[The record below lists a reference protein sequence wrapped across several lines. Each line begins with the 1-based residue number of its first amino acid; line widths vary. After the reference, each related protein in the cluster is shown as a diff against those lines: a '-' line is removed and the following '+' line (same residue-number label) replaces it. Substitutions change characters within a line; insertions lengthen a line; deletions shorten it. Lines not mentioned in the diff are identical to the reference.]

1 MNEMKRKAA
10 VVATIFLMLAVGLS
24 TASFSA
30 ADSESEN
37 TYGDFLLDYGNGNTK
52 WISTSSASTVSETV
66 TSTLTAAGVSCTI
79 SGTTITIGGIG
90 TTTVGATGTGGSMS
104 VAGTTGVT
112 VETSWQIYRW
122 DDTNSKWEALDSS
135 HYGDTYS
142 SDKLAVGYYPAGMA
156 PTVNPNCKSAWTM
169 YGGDAESSFN
179 QTVNAIE
186 TQVTKTWHTHGD
198 GSQMSA
204 WGCYCGAL
212 YADGMFIIKTGG
224 KLTAYKAGEADSEG
238 NPVIVWQFSYKSAQ
252 IEMSCPVIAGSMVYV
267 PTTKNIV
274 YGFDIH
280 DGPGDNNVNVI
291 QSESIPEETATL
303 EYHATYGAGA
313 TSMTYDAGC
322 LYAKAR
328 NGMIY
333 CWNTSLELIWS
344 YQMGGEAY
352 FNPLTVIDGY
362 VLAGTYD
369 GCLYILN
376 KADGTLI
383 HKEVVYQ
390 TVDSKDNPVGGC
402 STPTPVRTDGGYYIY
417 TTYSDGSGMNTLVGS
432 LMEYKFDTTSNTLT
446 KVKDFIDKTEMGHT
460 HGTVTRCVTDSFS
473 GVMVATATGVFSV
486 DTSGEAKLFNSVVG
500 GVNDTHAPLVLV
512 NNELFYAS
520 TYSTQQLYSFKTDGT
535 TVGAHTFDNKWY
547 AMAAVTVVDGYLV
560 RCDDNGATGFTG
572 VILEEYKAP
581 VYDAGM
587 SLWQVLL
594 IALAVIIAAL
604 AIMWAVL
611 KFGLKWEKP
620 FAELRHRIMVYFY
633 GENYSHNTKSKR
645 KLHLVILVGV
655 TVTLVAAIASLCIG
669 SNTTLS
675 VGDALGA
682 AISAIGKG
690 GRGLTY
696 NEMLIY
702 NQRLPRA
709 LATIA
714 VGIGLS
720 VAGAMYQA
728 VIKNPLV
735 EPYIMGVSSGAGT
748 MAVAVMLSGFTFFGL
763 ISSQSPYLIAV
774 SAIVGGLLAF
784 GCTMLMAEKTGGKS
798 INYVLAGIVVGLV
811 FSAIQ
816 SILMIRAGTKMTNAL
831 SWLYG
836 SFTNVTWDTIWLVLV
851 PCIVLSFVPLIWAK
865 ELNLVLLGEDQAMQM
880 GLNAKKFDRW
890 MLIIA
895 SVLTAFCV
903 AFCGIIGFVGLV
915 VPHLARM
922 ILGGDHRLMLPVSM
936 AFGGLL
942 MIVSD
947 LLARVLLIGYELP
960 VGAVTTIIGV
970 PVFAYLL
977 IRSGGRYDA

>member
-1 MNEMKRKAA
+1 MNEMRRKAA
-10 VVATIFLMLAVGLS
+10 VVATIFMMLAVGLS
-24 TASFSA
+24 AASASD
-30 ADSESEN
+30 ADSGS
-37 TYGDFLLDYGNGNTK
+37 TYGDFLLDYGNGSTK
-52 WISTSSASTVSETV
+52 WVNTSSA
-66 TSTLTAAGVSCTI
+66 GTI
-79 SGTTITIGGIG
+79 SGTVKNSLETAGVSYAISGTVLTIGGIG
-90 TTTVGATGTGGSMS
+90 TVTVGAASTGGSMS
-104 VAGTTGVT
+104 AAGTTGVT
-112 VETSWQIYRW
+112 VETSWHIYTW
-122 DDTNSKWEALDSS
+122 NDSSSKWEVLDPS
-135 HYGDTYS
+135 HYGDAYS
-142 SDKLAVGYYPAGMA
+142 SQKLAVGYYPTGMA
-156 PTVNPNCKSAWTM
+156 PTVDPNYKSAWAM

-179 QTVNAIE
+179 QTVG
-186 TQVTKTWHTHGD
+186 TTDTKVSKLWQTHGD

-212 YADGMFIIKTGG
+212 YADGMFIVKTGG
-224 KLTAYKAGEADSEG
+224 YLTAYKAGEADSEG
-238 NPVIVWQFSYKSAQ
+238 NPVKAWQFEFEKTQ
-252 IEMSCPVIAGSMVYV
+252 IEMSCPVIAGDMVFV
-267 PTTKNIV
+267 PTTKGYIF
-274 YGFDIH
+274 GFDIH
-280 DGPGDNNVNVI
+280 SGPGEGNVNVI
-291 QSESIPEETATL
+291 QSEAIPYPTATL
-303 EYHATYGAGA
+303 DYHATYGEGA

-322 LYAKAR
+322 LYAKGR
-328 NGMIY
+328 NGMVY
-333 CWNTSLELIWS
+333 CWNTALELVWS

-362 VLAGTYD
+362 VLSGTYD
-369 GCLYILN
+369 GCLYILDKTN
-376 KADGTLI
+376 GTLI
-383 HKEVVYQ
+383 HKEVVFQ
-390 TVDSKDNPVGGC
+390 TVDSQDNPVGGC
-402 STPTPVRTDGGYYIY
+402 LTPTPVRTDGGYCIY
-417 TTYSDGSGMNTLVGS
+417 TNYSDGSGMNNLVNN
-432 LMEYKFDTTSNTLT
+432 LMVYKFDTSSNTLT
-446 KVKDFIDKTEMGHT
+446 KVKDFIDDEGIKRT
-460 HGTVTRCVTDSFS
+460 HGTVTRYVTDSFK
-473 GVMVATATGVFSV
+473 GVLVATTTGIFTVN
-486 DTSGEAKLFNSVVG
+486 TEGEAKLLNSVVG
-500 GVNDTHAPLVLV
+500 GVNDTHAPLMLV
-512 NNELFYAS
+512 NNELIYAS
-520 TYSTQQLYSFKTDGT
+520 TYSTQTMYTVKTDGT
-535 TVGAHTFDNKWY
+535 TVGEHKFDNKWY
-547 AMAAVTVVDGYLV
+547 AMAIVTVVDGYLA
-560 RCDDNGATGFTG
+560 RSDDNGVTGFSGT
-572 VILEEYKAP
+572 VLEEYKAP
-581 VYDAGM
+581 DYRQPLQ
-587 SLWQVLL
+587 LWEILVIILAAL
-594 IALAVIIAAL
+594 VVALAV
-604 AIMWAVL
+604 MWAVL
-611 KFGLKWEKP
+611 RFVLKWEKP

-645 KLHLVILVGV
+645 KLHLVIIVGV
-655 TVTLVAAIASLCIG
+655 TVTLIAAIASLCIG
-669 SNTTLS
+669 SKTTLG
-675 VGDALGA
+675 VGEALGA
-682 AISAIGKG
+682 AISAISKG
-690 GRGLTY
+690 GHGLTY

-763 ISSQSPYLIAV
+763 FSSQSPYLIAV

-816 SILMIRAGTKMTNAL
+816 SILMIRSGTKMANAL

-836 SFTNVTWDTIWLVLV
+836 SFTNVTWETIWLVLI
-851 PCIVLSFVPLIWAK
+851 PCVALSFVPLIWAK

-922 ILGGDHRLMLPVSM
+922 LLGGDHRLMLPVSM

-947 LLARVLLIGYELP
+947 LLARVLLTGYELP

>member
-1 MNEMKRKAA
+1 MNELKRKAA
-10 VVATIFLMLAVGLS
+10 VVATILMMLAVGLS
-24 TASFSA
+24 TASFSD
-30 ADSESEN
+30 ADSGTDN
-37 TYGDFLLDYGNGNTK
+37 AYGDFLLDYGNGNTK
-52 WISTSSASTVSETV
+52 WINTSSASTVSETV
-66 TSTLTAAGVSCTI
+66 TGTLTSAGVSCTI
-79 SGTTITIGGIG
+79 SGASITIAGIG
-90 TTTVGATGTGGSMS
+90 TTTVGAASTGGSMS
-104 VAGTTGVT
+104 ASGTTGVT
-112 VETSWQIYRW
+112 VESSWHIYRW
-122 DDTNSKWEALDSS
+122 NNSTSKWEVLDSS
-135 HYGDTYS
+135 HYSDAYS
-142 SDKLAVGYYPAGMA
+142 SDKLAVGYYPTGMT
-156 PTVNPNCKSAWTM
+156 PTANPACKSTWTM

-179 QTVNAIE
+179 QTVGGMD
-186 TQVTKTWHTHGD
+186 TKVSQTWQTHGD

-212 YADGMFIIKTGG
+212 YADNMFIVKTGG
-224 KLTAYKAGEADSEG
+224 KLTAYRAGEADSEG
-238 NPVIVWQFSYKSAQ
+238 NPVIVWQFSYKSGQ
-252 IEMSCPVIAGSMVYV
+252 IEMACPVIAGTMVFV
-267 PTTKNIV
+267 PTTKNVV

-280 DGPGDNNVNVI
+280 DGPGENNANVI
-291 QSESIPEETATL
+291 VSETIPESTATL

-333 CWNTSLELIWS
+333 CWNTALELVWS

-362 VLAGTYD
+362 VFAGTYD

-376 KADGTLI
+376 KTDGTLI

-390 TVDSKDNPVGGC
+390 TVDSSDNPIGGC
-402 STPTPVRTDGGYYIY
+402 STPTAVRTDGGYFIY
-417 TTYSDGSGMNTLVGS
+417 ATYSDGSGMNTQVGS
-432 LMEYKFDTTSNTLT
+432 LMEYKFDTSSNTLT
-446 KVKDFIDKTEMGHT
+446 KVKDFIDNTEMGHA
-460 HGTVTRCVTDSFS
+460 HSTVTRLVTDDFK
-473 GVMVATATGVFSV
+473 GILIATSTGIFTV
-486 DTSGEAKLFNSVVG
+486 DTEGTAKLLNSVVG

-512 NNELFYAS
+512 NNEMIYAS
-520 TYSTQQLYSFKTDGT
+520 TYSTQQMYSVKVDGT
-535 TVGAHTFDNKWY
+535 TVGVHTFDNKWY
-547 AMAAVTVVDGYLV
+547 AMAPVTVVDGYLA
-560 RCDDNGATGFTG
+560 RGDDNGVTGFTG
-572 VILEEYKAP
+572 VVLEEYKAP
-581 VYDAGM
+581 VYDQGM

-594 IALAVIIAAL
+594 IALAVIVVGLAL
-604 AIMWAVL
+604 LWAVL

-655 TVTLVAAIASLCIG
+655 TVTTVAAIASLCIG
-669 SNTTLS
+669 SNTTLG

-763 ISSQSPYLIAV
+763 VSAQSPYLIAI
-774 SAIVGGLLAF
+774 SAIFGGLLAF

-836 SFTNVTWDTIWLVLV
+836 SFTNVTWETIWLVMI
-851 PCIVLSFVPLIWAK
+851 PCVVLSFVPLIWAK

-895 SVLTAFCV
+895 SILTAFCV

-947 LLARVLLIGYELP
+947 LLARVLLTGYELP